1 MRTREDWLQESIKV
15 LKETVFQDAGITV
28 PDVYVSVGFPKG
40 SRGKN
45 KAIGQ
50 CHPSEL
56 SADEKA
62 HIFIHPELDES
73 TRVLDVLIHELIHAV
88 DGCKSG
94 HKGAFKRMATQCGLM
109 GKMTATEA
117 SPALKQRLNDLTQ
130 LIGEYPHARL
140 GGAGKDGD
148 GEGAGSRLKKCECP
162 ECGYITYTS
171 RKWIDKL
178 GEPMCPCSDG
188 EIQMRRA

>member
-15 LKETVFQDAGITV
+15 LKETVFADAGITV

-40 SRGKN
+40 SRGSKN

-62 HIFIHPELDES
+62 HIFIHPELDQS
-73 TRVLDVLIHELIHAV
+73 TRVLDVLVHELIHAV
-88 DGCKSG
+88 DGCESG
-94 HKGAFKRMATQCGLM
+94 HKGAFKQMATKCGLT

-117 SPALKQRLNDLTQ
+117 SPELVERLNVIVQ
-130 LIGEYPHARL
+130 QIGEYPHARL
-140 GGAGKDGD
+140 DSSGGKKQGT
-148 GEGAGSRLKKCECP
+148 RMIKCECP
-162 ECGYITYTS
+162 ECGYIAYTS
-171 RKWIDKL
+171 RKWLDELGAPVCPID
-178 GEPMCPCSDG
+178 G
-188 EIQMRRA
+188 QMAEMG

>member
-15 LKETVFQDAGITV
+15 LKETVFADAGITV

-40 SRGKN
+40 SRGSKN

-94 HKGAFKRMATQCGLM
+94 HKGAFKRMALQCGLT

-117 SPALKQRLNDLTQ
+117 DPLILLPRLREIVGQ
-130 LIGEYPHARL
+130 IGEYPHARL
-140 GGAGKDGD
+140 GGKGKDGD
-148 GEGAGSRLKKCECP
+148 GEGAGSRLKKCECLS
-162 ECGYITYTS
+162 CGYIAYTS
-171 RKWIDKL
+171 RKWLEEL
-178 GEPMCPCSDG
+178 GAPICPCNEDT
-188 EIQMRRA
+188 MRTA

>member
-1 MRTREDWLQESIKV
+1 MKTREDWLQDSIKA
-15 LKETVFQDAGITV
+15 LKETIFKDAGIQV

-50 CHPSEL
+50 CHPSAL

-62 HIFIHPELDES
+62 HIFIHPMLDES
-73 TRVLDVLIHELIHAV
+73 SRVMDVLIHELIHAV

-94 HKGAFKRMATQCGLM
+94 HKGAFKTMATKCGLV

-117 SPALKQRLNDLTQ
+117 SPELKERLNAIAEEL
-130 LIGEYPHARL
+130 GEYPHAKL
-140 GGAGKDGD
+140 GEAGD
-148 GEGAGSRLKKCECP
+148 GEGEGKGSRLIKCECLS
-162 ECGYITYTS
+162 CGYTVRTTK
-171 RKWIDKL
+171 KWIEQL
-178 GEPMCPCSDG
+178 GAPICPCNEDT
-188 EIQMRRA
+188 MRVS